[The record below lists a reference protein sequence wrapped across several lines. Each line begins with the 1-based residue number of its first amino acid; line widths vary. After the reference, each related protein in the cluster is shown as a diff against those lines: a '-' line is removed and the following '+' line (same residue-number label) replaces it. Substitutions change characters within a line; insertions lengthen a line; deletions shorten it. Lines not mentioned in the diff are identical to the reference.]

1 MKKMP
6 LSRKIQ
12 QKRASR
18 KQNQKIKKSNAN
30 RIRSER
36 KRITKALERVAY
48 AKIDNPEQL
57 DEVLEKLDP
66 YQYGI
71 TWGIGGDKK
80 LQAKMDKIVAD
91 EIERLERSVTDTDEV
106 GNIKFGDSE

>member
-1 MKKMP
+1 
-6 LSRKIQ
+6 
-12 QKRASR
+12 
-18 KQNQKIKKSNAN
+18 
-30 RIRSER
+30 
-36 KRITKALERVAY
+36 VAY